1 MAPWSSQACLTQ
13 ACLAGAARVAIFARV
28 QIALLRGVNL
38 GGRRAVAMAALRNLL
53 TGLGCADV
61 RTLLQSGNVV
71 FSGGQ
76 GSGAALERWLEAAL
90 LSELGL
96 TTDVMVRSSHEWR
109 RLIAA
114 NPFPDEAKRDPARFL
129 VVCLKGKPT
138 TRAINTLRAAITGPE
153 RLEAVGREL
162 YVVYPAGQ
170 GQSRLTVALM
180 DAKLGI
186 RGTGRNWNT
195 VLKLGALVA

>member
-1 MAPWSSQACLTQ
+1 M
-13 ACLAGAARVAIFARV
+13 
-28 QIALLRGVNL
+28 QIALLRGINL
-38 GGRRAVAMAALRNLL
+38 GGRKALAMGALREMLS
-53 TGLGCADV
+53 GLGCDNV

-90 LSELGL
+90 LSELGF
-96 TTDVMVRSSHEWR
+96 TTDVMVRSPREWR
-109 RLIAA
+109 ALIAA
-114 NPFPDEAKRDPARFL
+114 NPFPDEARRDPARFL
-129 VVCLKGKPT
+129 LVCLKGKPT
-138 TRAINTLRAAITGPE
+138 MRAVDGLRSAITGPE
-153 RLEAVGREL
+153 RVEAVGREL
-162 YVVYPAGQ
+162 YVVYPSGM

-180 DAKLGI
+180 DAKLGV